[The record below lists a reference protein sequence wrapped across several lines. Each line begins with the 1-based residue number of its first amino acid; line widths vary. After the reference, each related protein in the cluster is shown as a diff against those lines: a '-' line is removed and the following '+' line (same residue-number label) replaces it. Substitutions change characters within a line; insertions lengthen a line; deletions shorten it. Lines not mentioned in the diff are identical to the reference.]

1 MALGGSANTW
11 NESTPADADLV
22 GLGAG
27 AIRSILTNLRGPL
40 DSEHVFPNVGG
51 SVSGIH
57 RKGSAVVFVG
67 AASAVSS
74 TDTDG
79 RLMLTSDTSRL
90 FHVGSTLTQFIGSRQ
105 AVEAAYIMND
115 RLAPSTHTS
124 TVTQAW
130 AMECGSGRIPVGSGN
145 TAITLQH
152 TYLRAMAVFNPAIQ
166 SGYAGWETFRVQG
179 HTPSS
184 AAASFAGATLTAYVI
199 NASGDNEA
207 LTSGNTLDF
216 TYMVMG
222 FRAL

>member
-11 NESTPADADLV
+11 AETTPADADLV

-40 DSEHVFPNVGG
+40 DSEHVFPSVGG

-57 RKGSAVVFVG
+57 RKGSAVVHVG
-67 AASAVSS
+67 AASAISS

-90 FHVGSTLTQFIGSRQ
+90 FHVGSTLTQFIGGRQ
-105 AVEAAYIMND
+105 AVEAAYVMND
-115 RLAPSTHTS
+115 RLVPSTYTS

-130 AMECGSGRIPVGSGN
+130 AMECGSGRIPVGSSS

-152 TYLRAMAVFNPAIQ
+152 TYIRAMAQFAPVGEFTATW
-166 SGYAGWETFRVQG
+166 ATFRAG
-179 HTPSS
+179 TPDPST
-184 AAASFAGATLTAYVI
+184 AAATFTGATLTAYSV
-199 NASGDNEA
+199 NAAGTNEA

-216 TYMVMG
+216 GYMVMG